1 MLLLIEETRLD
12 YQVLGFTCLLLN
24 LDVHVPRRLVDRE
37 KLLEHQHLFGVV
49 ECF

>member
-12 YQVLGFTCLLLN
+12 HQVLGFTRLLLN
-24 LDVHVPRRLVDRE
+24 LDVHVPRRLVDWE
-37 KLLEHQHLFGVV
+37 KRLEHPHLFGAV